1 MATDRIIETTEDLT
15 TSLRETNRAIVDTA
29 VAAQERSLRYTQSTY
44 ENGIEVLKSHTESTR
59 QLWQTLAEQS
69 RRQQQA
75 WQELVRLSL
84 DMYLDWL
91 SIPFSY
97 SQRVMEEAS
106 EVSSR
111 K

>member
-1 MATDRIIETTEDLT
+1 MATDRIIEATEDLT

-29 VAAQERSLRYTQSTY
+29 VAAQERNLRYAQSTY
-44 ENGIEVLKSHTESTR
+44 ENGFEVLKSHIESTR
-59 QLWQTLAEQS
+59 QLRQTLAEQS

-75 WQELVRLSL
+75 WQELARLSL

-106 EVSSR
+106 EVASR